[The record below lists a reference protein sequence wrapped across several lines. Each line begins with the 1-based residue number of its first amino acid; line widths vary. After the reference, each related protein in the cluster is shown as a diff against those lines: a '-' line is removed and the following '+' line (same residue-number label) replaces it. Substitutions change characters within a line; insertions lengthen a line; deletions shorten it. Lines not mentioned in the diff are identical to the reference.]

1 MQREDKCTFRL
12 FFALSFPFTVQF
24 LAMCI
29 IRALTATA
37 TITTCSKILP
47 RHCACSLSHKVHKS
61 AVPELELE
69 LEQIAFHRH
78 FSTFERCSA
87 MLSDRIWWKYLN
99 REIPG
104 CCYCCFV
111 IVLTS
116 DGSESL
122 GWLAGCQ
129 ARKLSS
135 VPMRNSACWVFTYT
149 SAVGAC
155 FWRWRLITSHRNLFG
170 SPRRTLFKS
179 TRHYLH

>member
-87 MLSDRIWWKYLN
+87 MLSDRIWWNYLN

-104 CCYCCFV
+104 CCYCFV

-116 DGSESL
+116 DGL
-122 GWLAGCQ
+122 MDLN
-129 ARKLSS
+129 
-135 VPMRNSACWVFTYT
+135 PSACWLAAKPENWVP
-149 SAVGAC
+149 C
-155 FWRWRLITSHRNLFG
+155 QC
-170 SPRRTLFKS
+170 RTVPAE
-179 TRHYLH
+179 YLLTHQPWGPVSDAAG